1 MFEQEES
8 IGIYSPEESE
18 IEIVPEKINLDLDVT
33 QKITEVSKSL
43 QE

>member
-8 IGIYSPEESE
+8 IGVYAPEDSE
-18 IEIVPEKINLDLDVT
+18 IEIVTEKINLDLCVPNI
-33 QKITEVSKSL
+33 ITEVSKSL